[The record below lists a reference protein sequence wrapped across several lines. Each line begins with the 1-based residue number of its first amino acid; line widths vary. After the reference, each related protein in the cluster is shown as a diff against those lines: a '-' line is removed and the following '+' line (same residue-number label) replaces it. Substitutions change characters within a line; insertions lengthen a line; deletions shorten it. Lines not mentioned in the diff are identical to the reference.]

1 MKQSSRL
8 EARPTPPLIWP
19 SSAGQEHRECAQIL
33 QRTFEHAT
41 TILGV
46 TGAVDYRGVDWLLEF
61 LGQDF
66 DPQVLVVLAV
76 FGGCPTRRD
85 DLARLLDLQERVE
98 DDRIQFRILPMSGG
112 SGTPANCLVSIPAAG
127 TAPILVAGPTPN
139 FGVDEVDCTQ
149 VNLCFEAES
158 TLFDQWR
165 IWFDEIW
172 LKSAPLTKDTVD
184 IPALVPATGTPAA
197 TAQWQTYC
205 DLCAQPVQ
213 RRDGQ
218 LPVRDPETGEV
229 HSDQGG
235 DGSEDPPPTEIAKLP
250 KLDPLQD
257 RVVRLFRAGQQ
268 VTISYSSAARPLVV
282 PIKPSLLRQAAKIQ
296 DGTIVQR
303 QSFSISAFS
312 DNELKTIKSYRQSSR
327 TIIEK
332 LALPLATGV
341 YWLPKEAA
349 KIFEQEW
356 QAKNREAKDMLNQV
370 IGGSVENF
378 VDRKVRSI
386 KDDLNNVFWRL
397 GGVGQVSGSALR
409 EVVADLERRIG
420 HAIEGQFVAP
430 VTFSEVQFLPQTQLD
445 GQAPWAQAEKL
456 VLGLARFP
464 RKVIAHPKRS
474 LSGLMTPDREILT
487 AMDVEHDAILRDV
500 ETRLE
505 SERRA
510 RSEEILLD
518 QIIDADLS
526 SRDRCE
532 AVFMLIDG
540 QSPSDIHS
548 FIAKTES
555 GEE

>member
-1 MKQSSRL
+1 MKEASPL
-8 EARPTPPLIWP
+8 ETRPTPPLIWP
-19 SSAGQEHRECAQIL
+19 SPVGQEHPEWTDTL
-33 QRTFEHAT
+33 QRVLEHT
-41 TILGV
+41 TAILGV
-46 TGAVDYRGVDWLLEF
+46 TSAVNRRGVNWLLEF
-61 LGQDF
+61 LDR
-66 DPQVLVVLAV
+66 DSEPQILVVLAV
-76 FGGCPTRRD
+76 FGGCPTRSD
-85 DLARLLDLQERVE
+85 DLARLLELQDQAEG
-98 DDRIQFRILPMSGG
+98 DRIQFRILPMSGG
-112 SGTPANCLVSIPAAG
+112 SGAPANCLVAVPPAG
-127 TAPILVAGPTPN
+127 TPPILVAGPTPN
-139 FGVDEVDCTQ
+139 FGIDEVDRTQ

-165 IWFDEIW
+165 SWFDEIW
-172 LKSAPLTKDTVD
+172 LQSAPLTKDTVN

-205 DLCAQPVQ
+205 DTCAQSVKGHDSP
-213 RRDGQ
+213 
-218 LPVRDPETGEV
+218 LPVRDPETGDVSSGE
-229 HSDQGG
+229 GG
-235 DGSEDPPPTEIAKLP
+235 DRSEDPPPTEIAKLP

-296 DGTIVQR
+296 DGSVVQR

-312 DNELKTIKSYRQSSR
+312 DSELKTIKSYRQSSR

-332 LALPLATGV
+332 LAFPLATGV
-341 YWLPKEAA
+341 YWLPKKAA

-356 QAKNREAKDMLNQV
+356 QAKNREAKDMLKQV
-370 IGGSVENF
+370 IGGSVDNF
-378 VDRKVRSI
+378 VDRKVSSI

-397 GGVGQVSGSALR
+397 GGTGEVPGSALR

-420 HAIEGQFVAP
+420 LAIEGQFVAP
-430 VTFSEVQFLPQTQLD
+430 VTFSEVQFLPQPRLD

-464 RKVIAHPKRS
+464 RKVMAHPKRS
-474 LSGLMTPDREILT
+474 LSGLTTPEREILT
-487 AMDVEHDAILRDV
+487 AMDVEHDAILRGV
-500 ETRLE
+500 KTRLG

-510 RSEEILLD
+510 RSEQILLD
-518 QIIDADLS
+518 RIIDADLS

-540 QSPSDIHS
+540 KSPSEIHG
-548 FIAKTES
+548 FIAKNES
-555 GEE
+555 GE

>member
-1 MKQSSRL
+1 MKESSRL
-8 EARPTPPLIWP
+8 EAMPTPPLIWP
-19 SSAGQEHRECAQIL
+19 SSAGQEHREGPHIL
-33 QRTFEHAT
+33 HRVFEHAT

-46 TGAVDYRGVDWLLEF
+46 TGAVDHRGVDWLLEF
-61 LGQDF
+61 LGQDS

-139 FGVDEVDCTQ
+139 FGIDEVDCTQ

-165 IWFDEIW
+165 SWFDEIW

-218 LPVRDPETGEV
+218 LPVRDPETREV

-464 RKVIAHPKRS
+464 RRVIAHPKRS

-487 AMDVEHDAILRDV
+487 AMDVEHDAILRDLK
-500 ETRLE
+500 TRLE

-540 QSPSDIHS
+540 QSLSDIQS
-548 FIAKTES
+548 FIVKNES
-555 GEE
+555 DE

>member
-1 MKQSSRL
+1 M
-8 EARPTPPLIWP
+8 
-19 SSAGQEHRECAQIL
+19 
-33 QRTFEHAT
+33 
-41 TILGV
+41 
-46 TGAVDYRGVDWLLEF
+46 
-61 LGQDF
+61 
-66 DPQVLVVLAV
+66 
-76 FGGCPTRRD
+76 
-85 DLARLLDLQERVE
+85 
-98 DDRIQFRILPMSGG
+98 
-112 SGTPANCLVSIPAAG
+112 
-127 TAPILVAGPTPN
+127 
-139 FGVDEVDCTQ
+139 
-149 VNLCFEAES
+149 
-158 TLFDQWR
+158 
-165 IWFDEIW
+165 
-172 LKSAPLTKDTVD
+172 TKDTVD
-184 IPALVPATGTPAA
+184 IPALVPATGTPGA

-205 DLCAQPVQ
+205 DVCTQPIE

-218 LPVRDPETGEV
+218 LTVKDPETGEM
-229 HSDQGG
+229 HSGQGG
-235 DGSEDPPPTEIAKLP
+235 DGSGDPAPTEIAKLP

-312 DNELKTIKSYRQSSR
+312 DSELKTIKSYRQSSR
-327 TIIEK
+327 AIIEK

-349 KIFEQEW
+349 RIFEQEW
-356 QAKNREAKDMLNQV
+356 QAKNREARDMLNQV
-370 IGGSVENF
+370 IGGSVEGF
-378 VDRKVRSI
+378 IDRKVGSI

-397 GGVGQVSGSALR
+397 GGMGEVSGSALR

-430 VTFSEVQFLPQTQLD
+430 VTLSEVQFLPQSQLD

-456 VLGLARFP
+456 ILGLARFP

-500 ETRLE
+500 KTRLE

-518 QIIDADLS
+518 QIVDADLS

-540 QSPSDIHS
+540 QSLSDIHS
-548 FIAKTES
+548 FIAKNESTE
-555 GEE
+555 